1 MGSLFK
7 LRDHWYSSYRGEEFS
22 HFSALTLGNADNN
35 PDAEDKIIFG
45 SFSGTLRVLRPTKKG
60 AAQPDD
66 TLIEKDFGAPIL
78 QVACR
83 PLEPV
88 SGGQPKNLIVILFPK
103 RLVLARL
110 LREGD
115 KEKETEN
122 TDDFLSAL
130 YRFTIHYEVCL
141 ASASYNFTCGNFG
154 RASHEMVC
162 VQSMD
167 GQITVVNHNTVVLQC
182 FLPRSQFLLPGC
194 FLYCSQRDYFLTN
207 NSAMNLM
214 CYSFATLVSNRIKP
228 EVYMETN
235 ENGVSKTCGE
245 TISPSWTFLLGEDA
259 VGIEVCRHTRGLGA
273 EDADIVVL
281 CHYSLFV
288 LRLSGELR
296 FSKRL
301 DVESLCL
308 TSYLVP
314 NANACNLLIGTVNG
328 SVNVYSDASLDW
340 SAKMAM
346 DAPLCLAVGEFF
358 KTRGMI
364 VSLSTEGTVSVN
376 YLGTD
381 PEEKPIQPLESKE
394 TDYVEMERELRQT
407 LHAIKQAG
415 GSEKSSAKEN
425 ATVEGILR
433 VEWGIPPTEVEDR
446 EAAVN
451 VSLILSNTSPTDPVR
466 EVKIAVNVAQPIRV
480 DILQHELKKISPNQ
494 VEHVSF
500 RFDAQNNKDMII
512 PSSLEA
518 RAVVMYVCKG
528 SLTCTVSATVRLPL
542 TLVARPTPPVKS
554 MNFVIQLNT
563 NKDVA
568 PSLFDL
574 FPDMAYS
581 VDITANMLSIQ
592 YVNGEDATV
601 LASKNACRFRFQ
613 ASTMEALW
621 ILAEE
626 LHRRL
631 SAYYDFKIQFS
642 LQDPI
647 PLESYYN
654 VIDTHLAVRNEMIEA
669 KEALSRAAQMFCAVQ
684 KRLLLLFRERNPTP
698 VGMVDVLL
706 EESYAEIQRCADC
719 VSVAKPRQ
727 KQAAAML
734 SCCSR
739 LILMQLF
746 IKCQETFKNPDMIS
760 LLESIFTCAIDE
772 DADVSWEELT
782 DATLGHILQLSKV
795 EGDLTA
801 AHGPVPLK
809 VISDRLKK
817 RISTL
822 FDRMVDGSQIGLF

>member
-22 HFSALTLGNADNN
+22 HISALTLGNADNN
-35 PDAEDKIIFG
+35 PDEENKIIFG

-60 AAQPDD
+60 AAQPED

-110 LREGD
+110 LRERD
-115 KEKETEN
+115 NEKENETTEN
-122 TDDFLSAL
+122 SLSAL
-130 YRFTIHYEVCL
+130 YRFTTYYEASL
-141 ASASYNFTCGNFG
+141 ASTSYNFTCGNFG

-167 GQITVVNHNTVVLQC
+167 GQLTVVNHNTVVLQC
-182 FLPRSQFLLPGC
+182 FLPSSQFLLPGC

-207 NSAMNLM
+207 NSAMHLM
-214 CYSFATLVSNRIKP
+214 CYSFTTLVSNRMKP
-228 EVYMETN
+228 EVYMDTN
-235 ENGVSKTCGE
+235 ENDVSKTYGDI
-245 TISPSWTFLLGEDA
+245 ISPSWTFLLGEDA
-259 VGIEVCRHTRGLGA
+259 VGIEVCRHTRGLSA

-308 TSYLVP
+308 TSYPIP
-314 NANACNLLIGTVNG
+314 NTNACNLLIGTVNG
-328 SVNVYSDASLDW
+328 SVNVYSDVSLDW
-340 SAKMAM
+340 SAKMVI

-394 TDYVEMERELRQT
+394 TDYVEMERELRRT
-407 LHAIKQAG
+407 LHAIKQTG
-415 GSEKSSAKEN
+415 GSEKSSTNEN

-433 VEWGIPPTEVEDR
+433 VEWEIPPTEFDDR
-446 EAAVN
+446 ECAVN
-451 VSLILSNTSPTDPVR
+451 VSLILSNTSPTDSVR
-466 EVKIAVNVAQPIRV
+466 EVKIAVHVAPPIRV
-480 DILQHELKKISPNQ
+480 DIPQHELKKISPNQ

-512 PSSLEA
+512 PSSLEV
-518 RAVVMYVCKG
+518 RAVVMYVCRG
-528 SLTCTVSATVRLPL
+528 SLTCTVSATARLPL
-542 TLVARPTPPVKS
+542 TLVARPIPYVKS
-554 MNFVIQLNT
+554 MNFVMQLNT
-563 NKDVA
+563 NKDFA

-581 VDITANMLSIQ
+581 VDIAANMLSIR

-621 ILAEE
+621 ILADE
-626 LHRRL
+626 LYRRL
-631 SAYYDFKIQFS
+631 RAYYEFKIEFS

-654 VIDTHLAVRNEMIEA
+654 VIDTYLAVRKEMIEA

-698 VGMVDVLL
+698 VGMVGVLL
-706 EESYAEIQRCADC
+706 EESYAELQRCADC
-719 VSVAKPRQ
+719 VNVANPRQ

-739 LILMQLF
+739 LILMQLL
-746 IKCQETFKNPDMIS
+746 IKAHEKFKNKEMIS
-760 LLESIFTCAIDE
+760 LLESIFTCTIEE
-772 DADVSWEELT
+772 DADVSWEEQT
-782 DATLGHILQLSKV
+782 DATLGHILQFYEV
-795 EGDLTA
+795 GGDPTA

-817 RISTL
+817 RISVL
-822 FDRMVDGSQIGLF
+822 FDRIIDGSQIVLL